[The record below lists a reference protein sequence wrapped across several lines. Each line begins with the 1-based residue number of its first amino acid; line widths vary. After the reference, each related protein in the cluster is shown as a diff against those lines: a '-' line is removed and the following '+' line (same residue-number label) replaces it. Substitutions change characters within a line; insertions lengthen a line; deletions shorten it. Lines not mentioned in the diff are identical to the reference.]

1 MTGPTWKTY
10 LLTYLGLLAL
20 LLVNTLIAF
29 VNLGAFGTVIEIG
42 LATVMACLVA
52 GILMHGFYQSRVIQI
67 VIAGGVIWFLIMM
80 SLTMNDYFTRGW
92 LAFHSK

>member
-1 MTGPTWKTY
+1 MSGPTWKAYLFTY
-10 LLTYLGLLAL
+10 FGLLAL

-29 VNLGAFGTVIEIG
+29 VNLGGFGTGIQIG

-52 GILMHGFYQSRVIQI
+52 GILMHGFYQAKVVQI
-67 VIAGGVIWFLIMM
+67 IIAGGIIFFLIMM

-92 LAFHSK
+92 LPFPGK

>member
-1 MTGPTWKTY
+1 MTGPSWKSY
-10 LLTYLGLLAL
+10 LFTYLGLLAL

-29 VNLGAFGTVIEIG
+29 VNLGWFSTVIAIG

-52 GILMHGFYQSRVIQI
+52 GILMHGFFEARLVQI
-67 VIAGGVIWFLIMM
+67 IIAGGVIWFLIMM

-92 LAFHSK
+92 LPFHTP